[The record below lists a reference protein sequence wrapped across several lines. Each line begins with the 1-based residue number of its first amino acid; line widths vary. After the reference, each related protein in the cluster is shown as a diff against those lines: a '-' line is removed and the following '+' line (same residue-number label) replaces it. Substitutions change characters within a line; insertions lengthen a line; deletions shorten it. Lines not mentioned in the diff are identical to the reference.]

1 IPAYAQQDHGSIK
14 MAAFEH
20 EQLLE
25 RRRRCHA
32 PITFPKSLR
41 QNRNAMRI
49 ETMATSVVF
58 ALLAGSAHA
67 QTSDD
72 PAVTACKSTGL
83 LALQEKSKDIND
95 LVIDIESIA
104 VSKADTK
111 VENVPVKTVILG
123 EAYIARNGKTGAAD
137 RFVCLLGEKG
147 KVLLTFFTAQ

>member
-1 IPAYAQQDHGSIK
+1 
-14 MAAFEH
+14 M
-20 EQLLE
+20 
-25 RRRRCHA
+25 
-32 PITFPKSLR
+32 
-41 QNRNAMRI
+41 
-49 ETMATSVVF
+49 VF
-58 ALLAGSAHA
+58 ALLAGSAPA
-67 QTSDD
+67 QSPDD

-95 LVIDIESIA
+95 LVIDMESVA

-111 VENVPVKTVILG
+111 VQDVPVKTVILG